1 MKTKLLKKVR
11 NKYRILRND
20 LGTEKIQEKHWL
32 LGFEN
37 LNDWIDFMI
46 WHGNDNVNNAFYSLL
61 YLDYSNYKGKIKIRK
76 QKQNNWKVIWWK
88 S

>member
-11 NKYRILRND
+11 KKYRILRND

-32 LGFEN
+32 FGFED
-37 LNDWIDFMI
+37 LNAWIDFMI
-46 WHGNDNVNNAFYSLL
+46 WHRNDNVHDAFIDLLRMNYSK
-61 YLDYSNYKGKIKIRK
+61 YSRKSKIRK